1 MNLTFNLPE
10 SEEPDLASEWT
21 LWGTYYYGQ
30 PAVESATGIEIR
42 NRQEQPI
49 GPKISQKNWCLGA
62 MEGTLIVKKSDGETV
77 TYNFDGTASARQ
89 TSCKAYFS
97 KLSESKLAALERTR
111 FRPARGP
118 YGDGA
123 EDFVLVPYRTL
134 AVDRDRITLGIA
146 LYIAKAR
153 GVNIKLP
160 DGSSATHDGYFFA
173 ADVGGAIKNNHVDF
187 FLGTSLVNPFK
198 FVTSDDS
205 SSFVAR
211 EVVNEAT
218 VLFLRGLHQIQES

>member
-1 MNLTFNLPE
+1 M
-10 SEEPDLASEWT
+10 
-21 LWGTYYYGQ
+21 
-30 PAVESATGIEIR
+30 
-42 NRQEQPI
+42 
-49 GPKISQKNWCLGA
+49 ISQKNWCLGA
-62 MEGTLIVKKSDGETV
+62 MEGTLIVTKSDGETV

-97 KLSESKLAALERTR
+97 KLSESKLAAIERTR
-111 FRPARGP
+111 FRLAKGP

-123 EDFVLVPYRTL
+123 DDFVLVPYRTL
-134 AVDRDRITLGIA
+134 AVDRETIALGTA
-146 LYIAKAR
+146 LYIPKAR
-153 GVNIKLP
+153 GVKIKLP

-211 EVVNEAT
+211 EVVNSDII
-218 VLFLRGLHQIQES
+218 LFLRGLHQI